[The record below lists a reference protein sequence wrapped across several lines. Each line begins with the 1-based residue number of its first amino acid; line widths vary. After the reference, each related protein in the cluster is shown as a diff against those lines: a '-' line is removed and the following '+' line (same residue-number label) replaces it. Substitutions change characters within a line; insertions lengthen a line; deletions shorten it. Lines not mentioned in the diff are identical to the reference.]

1 MAESSD
7 NTNYFRGYYNV
18 SPGINDVGSFQ
29 VSGIPY
35 VTGSTNLAAGFAA
48 EQRISFPAV
57 TKQITIKNISTN
69 DKNANLL
76 VSFSSAKDAGNR
88 DTFNGLHFITL
99 FSPVADNGNANTLIN
114 AQSEITLD
122 AKVKEIFIQAQGAA
136 CSWQLYASLT
146 GIMTANMPPLSG
158 SGINL
163 FDPTDNTTP

>member
-35 VTGSTNLAAGFAA
+35 VTGSTGLATGIAK

-57 TKQITIKNISTN
+57 TKQITIKNISTTQ
-69 DKNANLL
+69 KNAVLNIT
-76 VSFSSAKDAGNR
+76 FSSGKDAGNR
-88 DTFNGLHFITL
+88 DTINGQHFISL
-99 FSPVADNGNANTLIN
+99 FSPVADNGNANTLIS
-114 AQSEITLD
+114 AQSDITLD
-122 AKVKEIFIQAQGAA
+122 AKVKEIFVHAQGAA
-136 CSWQLYASLT
+136 CDWQLYASLT